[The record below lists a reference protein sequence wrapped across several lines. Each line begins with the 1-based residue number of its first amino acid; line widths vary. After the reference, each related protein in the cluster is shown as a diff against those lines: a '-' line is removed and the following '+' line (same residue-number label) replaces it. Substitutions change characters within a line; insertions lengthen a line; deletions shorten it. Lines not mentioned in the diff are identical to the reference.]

1 MVPQTREYYNKL
13 SVDAGPINVAQWEK
27 EISTAE
33 QSCSVDESSMD
44 IMATRL
50 DKIQGPVPSSHA
62 IETESSSWVALGLK
76 IEEKQYV
83 TIFTGFFHLT
93 FNDRWNVRDEVRR
106 GRKNLSDSE
115 QMAIQAKRHEITAL
129 IHKYWQRRNATTFQH
144 SNSNGN
150 IPSQRHINPCRVPV
164 PDDEDNFSDIEDDE
178 FDDEG
183 FIEIEENAEILIPV
197 EEEVVPLPSSEENAS
212 AVDWDLELRLR
223 CERAEVLL
231 AQIRECIAE
240 RSFQYTKIIRHA
252 PRKSVKTRARSRVIE
267 QAAFANDLARQY
279 NRCRAV
285 MLHLGLSERKKLR
298 YQHITKKDLNV
309 STALV
314 DPNIPGSTTIN
325 VGWIWQVGL
334 DSADTPAA
342 VTECKLPFLFFSMIC
357 PQSSSYS
364 QKSTLATCTGTTPS
378 MARGENI
385 ARI

>member
-33 QSCSVDESSMD
+33 QSRSVDESSMD

-150 IPSQRHINPCRVPV
+150 IPSQRHINPC
-164 PDDEDNFSDIEDDE
+164 
-178 FDDEG
+178 
-183 FIEIEENAEILIPV
+183 
-197 EEEVVPLPSSEENAS
+197 
-212 AVDWDLELRLR
+212 
-223 CERAEVLL
+223 
-231 AQIRECIAE
+231 
-240 RSFQYTKIIRHA
+240 
-252 PRKSVKTRARSRVIE
+252 
-267 QAAFANDLARQY
+267 
-279 NRCRAV
+279 
-285 MLHLGLSERKKLR
+285 LG
-298 YQHITKKDLNV
+298 Y
-309 STALV
+309 
-314 DPNIPGSTTIN
+314 
-325 VGWIWQVGL
+325 
-334 DSADTPAA
+334 
-342 VTECKLPFLFFSMIC
+342 
-357 PQSSSYS
+357 
-364 QKSTLATCTGTTPS
+364 
-378 MARGENI
+378 
-385 ARI
+385 

>member
-1 MVPQTREYYNKL
+1 
-13 SVDAGPINVAQWEK
+13 
-27 EISTAE
+27 
-33 QSCSVDESSMD
+33 MD

-76 IEEKQYV
+76 IEEKQ
-83 TIFTGFFHLT
+83 
-93 FNDRWNVRDEVRR
+93 WNVRDE
-106 GRKNLSDSE
+106 
-115 QMAIQAKRHEITAL
+115 AKRHEITAL

-212 AVDWDLELRLR
+212 AVDWDLELRLW

-240 RSFQYTKIIRHA
+240 RSFQYTFMAQRDSSA
-252 PRKSVKTRARSRVIE
+252 RRA
-267 QAAFANDLARQY
+267 AGFL
-279 NRCRAV
+279 
-285 MLHLGLSERKKLR
+285 KL
-298 YQHITKKDLNV
+298 YE
-309 STALV
+309 
-314 DPNIPGSTTIN
+314 
-325 VGWIWQVGL
+325 
-334 DSADTPAA
+334 AA
-342 VTECKLPFLFFSMIC
+342 VEKELQGEDIS
-357 PQSSSYS
+357 
-364 QKSTLATCTGTTPS
+364 APS
-378 MARGENI
+378 GHDQRPETSG
-385 ARI
+385 